1 MSPYLNCDRS
11 SFELSRHCGATM
23 TARIF
28 KPAKT
33 AMQSGE
39 ARTKEWVLEFEP
51 ASARDIDPL
60 MGWVSSRDMQ
70 AQVRLEFD
78 TKEEA
83 IAYATRVGLAYTLSE
98 PKPRKPIKKSYADNF
113 KFGRTTN
120 WTH

>member
-1 MSPYLNCDRS
+1 
-11 SFELSRHCGATM
+11 M
-23 TARIF
+23 TVRIF

-39 ARTKEWVLEFEP
+39 ARTKEWILEFEP
-51 ASARDIDPL
+51 AAPRSVDPL
-60 MGWVSSRDMQ
+60 MGWTSSSDTR

-83 IAYATRVGLAYTLSE
+83 IAYATREELAYTLIE
-98 PKPRKPIKKSYADNF
+98 PKPRKPIRKSYADNF
-113 KFGRTTN
+113 RFGRTDN

>member
-1 MSPYLNCDRS
+1 
-11 SFELSRHCGATM
+11 M

-51 ASARDIDPL
+51 ASPRDIDPL
-60 MGWVSSRDMQ
+60 MGWTSSRDMQ
-70 AQVRLEFD
+70 SQVRLEFD

-83 IAYATRVGLAYTLSE
+83 VAYATREGLAYTLTE
-98 PKPRKPIKKSYADNF
+98 PTPRKPIRKSYADNF
-113 KFGRTTN
+113 RYGRTTN

>member
-1 MSPYLNCDRS
+1 M
-11 SFELSRHCGATM
+11 M

-28 KPAKT
+28 KPART

-51 ASARDIDPL
+51 ASPRSADPL
-60 MGWVSSRDMQ
+60 MGWTSSSNTQ
-70 AQVRLEFD
+70 TQVRLEFD

-83 IAYATRVGLAYTLSE
+83 IAYATREGLAYTLAE
-98 PKPRKPIKKSYADNF
+98 PKPRKPIRKSYADNF
-113 KFGRTTN
+113 RFGRIGN